1 MLELAGQSLVKHT
14 MLELEQITGQAHNA
28 RLENYLGTIVTA
40 FDPHYYKD
48 LYSKDIF
55 FNSDI

>member
-1 MLELAGQSLVKHT
+1 
-14 MLELEQITGQAHNA
+14 MLELEPITGQAHNA

-48 LYSKDIF
+48 LYLKDIF